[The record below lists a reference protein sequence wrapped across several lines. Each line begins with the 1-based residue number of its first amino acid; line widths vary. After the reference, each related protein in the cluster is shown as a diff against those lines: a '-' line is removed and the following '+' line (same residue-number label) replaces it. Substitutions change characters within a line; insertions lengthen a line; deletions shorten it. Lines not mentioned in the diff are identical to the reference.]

1 MPEQRKSLRRDNPE
15 LWAEM
20 VATIRETVG
29 PWTEDQIAAVM
40 SKVRAKNPDDLLE
53 TIGRVFDW
61 CAAAQRSGDVEA
73 IATVEIWQTPDFPIE
88 IMVGDEG
95 IMHQIV
101 PQKGD

>member
-1 MPEQRKSLRRDNPE
+1 MSEQRKSLRRDNPE

-20 VATIRETVG
+20 VATIREIVG

-61 CAAAQRSGDVEA
+61 CAAAQRSGDEEA
-73 IATVEIWQTPDFPIE
+73 IATVELWQTPDFPIE
-88 IMVGDEG
+88 IAIGADGVT
-95 IMHQIV
+95 HRLV
-101 PQKGD
+101 A